1 MSSGAVVVGPRNEH
15 KKKNDGREAALHIES
30 NVPSEEEMEV
40 SPPGNSCVKDDNF
53 TEMIS
58 TAPRYET
65 QDSLVGRLT
74 DEKTTPHQA
83 KTLKRKSNFEDELA
97 CPDLKSASCDD
108 CFIDDAKITMREV
121 LSRNHDR

>member
-1 MSSGAVVVGPRNEH
+1 MGPRNEH

-30 NVPSEEEMEV
+30 NVPSEKEIEI
-40 SPPGNSCVKDDNF
+40 SPPENSYVKDDNF

-65 QDSLVGRLT
+65 QNSLVGRLT
-74 DEKTTPHQA
+74 DEKTAPHQA
-83 KTLKRKSNFEDELA
+83 KTLNGKSNFEDELA

-108 CFIDDAKITMREV
+108 CFIDDAKITMQGV
-121 LSRNHDR
+121 LSGNHDR

>member
-1 MSSGAVVVGPRNEH
+1 MGPRNEH

-30 NVPSEEEMEV
+30 NVPSEEEWR
-40 SPPGNSCVKDDNF
+40 SPPPSCVKDDNF

-83 KTLKRKSNFEDELA
+83 KTLKRKSNFEDELP
-97 CPDLKSASCDD
+97 CPDLKSANCDD
-108 CFIDDAKITMREV
+108 CFIDDAKITMQGV
-121 LSRNHDR
+121 LSGNHDR